1 MRTIIYW
8 LIHQL
13 VLQQF
18 SVICNSLYLANYLLL
33 NAEDKVMVSSKV
45 FLDDIFYEPV
55 MFLSELVCGCWPSS
69 RCISFKFEILFWL
82 FPRIVLI
89 LMRKSSK
96 KIQFFI
102 AFLVVSLATSLIVI
116 IFRSEVIKVWLRWIE
131 FLSNVPGLSG
141 LLLLILSP
149 VIFLVVCQAVKR
161 LSQYFSS

>member
-1 MRTIIYW
+1 MRTIIYL
-8 LIHQL
+8 LIQQL

-45 FLDDIFYEPV
+45 FLGDRFCEPV
-55 MFLSELVCGCWPSS
+55 MFLSELGCGCWPSG

-82 FPRIVLI
+82 FPRIVRI

-141 LLLLILSP
+141 LLLLMLSP
-149 VIFLVVCQAVKR
+149 VIFLLGCLAVKR